1 MSLTEDV
8 KETMDEKLYSCST
21 PFVVLVLHI
30 IHIQLRVEPTSSI
43 LTILSGITSNV
54 TSDKNK
60 LQSEKVQKH
69 YQ

>member
-1 MSLTEDV
+1 MSLTEAV
-8 KETMDEKLYSCST
+8 EETMDEKLYSCST
-21 PFVVLVLHI
+21 PFVVLHI
-30 IHIQLRVEPTSSI
+30 IHIQLRFGPTPSI